1 MSDIMKFADRYQN
14 VAKEPE
20 SGKEFSE
27 ADYGSW
33 RIYQAIHPAPVL
45 KVLIHVVLLNNLFPE

>member
-14 VAKEPE
+14 VAKGPE

-33 RIYQAIHPAPVL
+33 RIYQAIHSAPGL
-45 KVLIHVVLLNNLFPE
+45 KGTYPCCAAQ